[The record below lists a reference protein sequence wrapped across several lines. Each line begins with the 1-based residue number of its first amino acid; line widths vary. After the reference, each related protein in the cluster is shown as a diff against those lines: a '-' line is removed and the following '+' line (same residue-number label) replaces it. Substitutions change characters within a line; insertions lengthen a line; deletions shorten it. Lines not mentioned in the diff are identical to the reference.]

1 MTKDVDITP
10 SWQGLVPAM
19 CAVLENPKA
28 SFESKAHI
36 QDQIMLI
43 AISGKRPNKRCCTE
57 GRLRWWFSPG
67 TNPNTQWGQLD
78 PSH

>member
-28 SFESKAHI
+28 GFESKAHI
-36 QDQIMLI
+36 QDQIMHI

-57 GRLRWWFSPG
+57 GRLRWSFSPG
-67 TNPNTQWGQLD
+67 TNPDTQ
-78 PSH
+78 